1 MKALSYS
8 FDFMMRSLIEKEYEF
23 GTTLSPS
30 MKNVDGLLLPPFSE
44 KFKDFVD
51 ILSQNT
57 YQLFYDE
64 IKRFVIDQWIR
75 IFNFQGN
82 QNGKTL
88 AEILR
93 DFCNTMETKIA
104 SAFGRDATCDLD
116 DADVKEGLEQL
127 VMNMLGGGVLNL
139 MREESPK
146 KEQILNRHIRVL
158 QFLQPEHLEVKECSY
173 WIRITLCLAYVNHPK
188 FDLAI
193 RHLRSMV
200 YCRSPKHMLLCL
212 SEATQTL
219 FSILGS
225 EHSSMNHFRVFE
237 E

>member
-23 GTTLSPS
+23 GTVLSPS
-30 MKNVDGLLLPPFSE
+30 MENMDGLVLPPFSE

-82 QNGKTL
+82 RNGKTL

-93 DFCNTMETKIA
+93 DFCNTMETEIA
-104 SAFGRDATCDLD
+104 SAFERDVTCDLE

-127 VMNMLGGGVLNL
+127 VMNMLGGGVLNI

-146 KEQILNRHIRVL
+146 KEQILNRHIRIL
-158 QFLQPEHLEVKECSY
+158 QFLQPEHLEVKEC
-173 WIRITLCLAYVNHPK
+173 N
-188 FDLAI
+188 
-193 RHLRSMV
+193 
-200 YCRSPKHMLLCL
+200 
-212 SEATQTL
+212 
-219 FSILGS
+219 
-225 EHSSMNHFRVFE
+225 
-237 E
+237 